1 MYGRYDNSYNHEY
14 LDISM
19 YDGGTPQICFFS
31 KGGAY
36 AQWYFAKTTFLG
48 PVEFLDGVSGVTA
61 TFG

>member
-1 MYGRYDNSYNHEY
+1 
-14 LDISM
+14 M